1 MISEGTIAMALRTL
15 GVATALAAAIVAGP
29 VVAGA
34 AGAPA
39 AAPAAQDV
47 AYLQAAH
54 QSNLL
59 EIATGNQAQE
69 KGRSQQVKDLGARF
83 VTDHTRLDQSLQQT
97 ASSLGVPLA
106 PADAARQATTQLGR
120 VPAGQYDRV
129 WIPLQ
134 QAAHTAAMKNGQR
147 EIANGSDATV
157 KQDATAAAPVL
168 EEHHVLLNQATSQ
181 LGNG

>member
-1 MISEGTIAMALRTL
+1 MALRTL
-15 GVATALAAAIVAGP
+15 GVAAALVAALGAGP
-29 VVAGA
+29 AVAGA
-34 AGAPA
+34 ADAPA
-39 AAPAAQDV
+39 AAPSAQDV

-59 EIATGNQAQE
+59 EIATGQQAQQ

-83 VTDHTRLDQSLQQT
+83 AADHTRLDQSLQQT

-106 PADAARQATTQLGR
+106 PADAARQATERLDK

-129 WIPLQ
+129 WIPVQ
-134 QAAHTAAMKNGQR
+134 QAAHTAAMANGQR
-147 EIANGSDATV
+147 EISNGSEAAV

-181 LGNG
+181 PGG

>member
-1 MISEGTIAMALRTL
+1 MALRAL
-15 GVATALAAAIVAGP
+15 GVATALAAALAAGP
-29 VVAGA
+29 AVAGA
-34 AGAPA
+34 ADAPA
-39 AAPAAQDV
+39 AAPSAQDV

-83 VTDHTRLDQSLQQT
+83 VTDHTRLDQSVQQT

-106 PADAARQATTQLGR
+106 PADAAQKATDRLGK
-120 VPAGQYDRV
+120 VPARQYDRV
-129 WIPLQ
+129 WIPLE
-134 QAAHTAAMKNGQR
+134 QAAHTAAMANGQR
-147 EIANGSDATV
+147 EIAKGSDATV

-168 EEHHVLLNQATSQ
+168 EQHHLLLNQATSQ
-181 LGNG
+181 IGKG

>member
-1 MISEGTIAMALRTL
+1 MAMRTL
-15 GVATALAAAIVAGP
+15 GVAAALVAALAAGP
-29 VVAGA
+29 AVAGA
-34 AGAPA
+34 GDAPA
-39 AAPAAQDV
+39 AAPSAQDV

-59 EIATGNQAQE
+59 EIATGQQAQQ

-106 PADAARQATTQLGR
+106 PADAAREATERLDK
-120 VPAGQYDRV
+120 VPARQYDRV
-129 WIPLQ
+129 WIPVQ
-134 QAAHTAAMKNGQR
+134 QAAHTAAMANGQR
-147 EIANGSDATV
+147 EIANGSDAAA
-157 KQDATAAAPVL
+157 KQDATTAAPVL

-181 LGNG
+181 IGNG